1 MTRRLANREA
11 RHRTWGSARWRG
23 RVIQRT
29 RRAGR
34 RALLADATIKTN
46 VGNIPA
52 KLGLRNRV
60 QAVVLAYESGFLT
73 PGGARA
79 D

>member
-1 MTRRLANREA
+1 VAGPGDTED
-11 RHRTWGSARWRG
+11 SP
-23 RVIQRT
+23 
-29 RRAGR
+29 RAGR

-73 PGGARA
+73 PGGGARA